1 MAEYELLLDP
11 VASKG
16 IGGKRVSGNKA
27 SLKVLDSLP
36 PEGEEVEVE
45 LRDPRLMESFR
56 VRAIFSSNPEELPGS
71 DVVWLVRQDTGRFK
85 EPWAVKIL
93 EKYEDEASEVKA
105 ISRRKPSLGQ
115 RKGHLLADLLKQRE
129 EKMAQ
134 RAKGKDLKGGR

>member
-11 VASKG
+11 IASKG
-16 IGGKRVSGNKA
+16 IGKKKVPGKV
-27 SLKVLDSLP
+27 SLKVLDTLP
-36 PEGEEVEVE
+36 PEGEEIEVE

-56 VRAIFSSNPEELPGS
+56 VRAIFFSNPDESSGG
-71 DVVWLVRQDTGRFK
+71 DIVWLVRQDTGRFK
-85 EPWAVKIL
+85 EPWGVKII
-93 EKYEDEASEVKA
+93 ERYEDEASEVKA

-134 RAKGKDLKGGR
+134 RSQNKDLKGGK